1 MRSGRGL
8 SSVVVGESAL
18 DVGVGSVALSRYWLF
33 VAVVVC
39 TSVTAGTTTGASDAM
54 WASTSSLVMSQ
65 FRSSP
70 AVLNASQ

>member
-33 VAVVVC
+33 VAVVVQ
-39 TSVTAGTTTGASDAM
+39 TSASAGAAVGAGTIAAM
-54 WASTSSLVMSQ
+54 WASTSALVV
-65 FRSSP
+65 
-70 AVLNASQ
+70 A